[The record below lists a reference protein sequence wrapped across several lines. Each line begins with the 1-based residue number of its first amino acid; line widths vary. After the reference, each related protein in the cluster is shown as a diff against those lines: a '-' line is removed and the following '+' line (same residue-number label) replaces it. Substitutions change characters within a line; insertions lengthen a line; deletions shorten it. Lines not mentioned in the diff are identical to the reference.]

1 MGSATTTAAMPTTQ
15 FIARHGFRRWY
26 ERELIRG
33 HAHLVMVL
41 LSAVAAM
48 GAAEAFGQ
56 QQGLQR
62 LVPVVCLLVAA
73 GLGVWALRRYLFHLS
88 LAEALAHQAECP
100 HCRTYARWQADGPAV
115 DEPGNLRLPVRCRAC
130 GGRWTIRW

>member
-1 MGSATTTAAMPTTQ
+1 MPIPQ

-56 QQGLQR
+56 QHGLQR
-62 LVPVVCLLVAA
+62 LLMIGCLLVAA
-73 GLGVWALRRYLFHLS
+73 ALGVWALRRYLFHLAQ
-88 LAEALAHQAECP
+88 AEALANQAECP
-100 HCRTYARWQADGPAV
+100 HCRTYARWQADGPAT
-115 DEPGNLRLPVRCRAC
+115 DGPAGLQMPVRCRAC
-130 GGRWTIRW
+130 QGRWTIRW